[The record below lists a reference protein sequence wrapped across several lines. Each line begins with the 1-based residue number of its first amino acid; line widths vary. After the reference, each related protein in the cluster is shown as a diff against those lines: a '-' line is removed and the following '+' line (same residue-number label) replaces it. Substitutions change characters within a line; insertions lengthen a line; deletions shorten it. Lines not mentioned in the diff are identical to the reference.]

1 MRIIMRLKFDRSNV
15 RWFNN
20 VGIARRYDEQTK
32 VWFYF
37 IKNIDGFDEET
48 DYLNIMDWG
57 SHFPTEVGNLLF
69 DTY

>member
-1 MRIIMRLKFDRSNV
+1 MRLKFDRANV

-20 VGIARRYDEQTK
+20 VGIVRRYDEQTK

-48 DYLNIMDWG
+48 DYYCILDWG
-57 SHFPTEVGNLLF
+57 THFPAEVGNLLF
-69 DTY
+69 DKY